1 MEQADKISIIDYKQT
16 HKSGLLRLL
25 LELHVTHFNA
35 SAPTQSLE
43 LLKEK
48 DIKATYKKYIEQIQN
63 DGNWKILL
71 AVDKK
76 RKLIGF
82 IIGSLK
88 RDPDLV
94 KSHIG
99 VLEDWLV
106 LVEERRKGVGMK
118 LYTEL
123 EKWFIE
129 KRL

>member
-1 MEQADKISIIDYKQT
+1 
-16 HKSGLLRLL
+16 
-25 LELHVTHFNA
+25 
-35 SAPTQSLE
+35 
-43 LLKEK
+43 
-48 DIKATYKKYIEQIQN
+48 
-63 DGNWKILL
+63 
-71 AVDKK
+71 
-76 RKLIGF
+76 
-82 IIGSLK
+82 LK

-129 KRL
+129 KGCEHLMSATWHGNESSIRAHQKSGFYVSEISFGKKLK